1 MKIWEEVASRLAI
14 FKDVWGFMWTRKKWW
29 LAPILL
35 ILVLAS
41 ILIIVTEASTFGPV
55 IYALF

>member
-1 MKIWEEVASRLAI
+1 MKIWEEITGRLAI
-14 FKDVWGFMWTRKKWW
+14 FKDAWEFMWTRKKWW
-29 LAPILL
+29 LAPIVL

-41 ILIIVTEASTFGPV
+41 ILIIITEASTFGPV